1 MEKITSKSIRT
12 LRDKHQE
19 QTNGEWIGLWEAKKL
34 LMLFDGNVDYALDTL
49 KANPKFSAK
58 WNAILFHLYDH
69 IRILE
74 ERIEQLEKAI
84 PTDTFFEEKSEDL
97 PMTANPYLKKT
108 SKEEADKANPYRK
121 EREDV
126 EQDGGERGQQP
137 SDDAER

>member
-19 QTNGEWIGLWEAKKL
+19 QTDGGWIGLGEAKKL
-34 LMLFDGNVDYALDTL
+34 LMLFDGNVDYTLETL
-49 KANPKFSAK
+49 KANPKFRAE
-58 WNAILFHLYDH
+58 WNTIVFHLYDH

-84 PTDTFFEEKSEDL
+84 PTDTPLDEKSEDL
-97 PMTANPYLKKT
+97 PTTANPYFKKT

-121 EREDV
+121 EKE
-126 EQDGGERGQQP
+126 DGGERDQQP